1 MAKLEITVSR
11 KGSGRLVAHETFEI
25 SCELAQEL
33 IAKMEAMMA
42 ELPGQHRTT
51 RTVRPDGAS
60 VVEIELNR
68 DTPPPTEGAALL
80 RVRPNFEEL
89 FRRRKNDDPC

>member
-11 KGSGRLVAHETFEI
+11 KGNDRLVAHETFEI
-25 SCELAQEL
+25 SPELAQEL

-42 ELPGQHRTT
+42 KLPGRHRIT
-51 RTVRPDGAS
+51 RTVRPDRAD

-68 DTPPPTEGAALL
+68 DAPPPM
-80 RVRPNFEEL
+80 VHPNFEEL
-89 FRRRKNDDPC
+89 FRQRKKDDPC

>member
-11 KGSGRLVAHETFEI
+11 KGSDRLVAHESFEI
-25 SCELAQEL
+25 SRELAQEL
-33 IAKMEAMMA
+33 IAKMEAMIA
-42 ELPGQHRTT
+42 ELPGRHRTT

-68 DTPPPTEGAALL
+68 AAPPLM
-80 RVRPNFEEL
+80 VRPNFEEL
-89 FRRRKNDDPC
+89 FRRRKKDDPC

>member
-11 KGSGRLVAHETFEI
+11 KGSGQLVIHETFEI
-25 SCELAQEL
+25 SPELAQEL
-33 IAKMEAMMA
+33 VAKMEAVMA
-42 ELPGQHRTT
+42 ELPGRHRTA

-68 DTPPPTEGAALL
+68 DAPPPII
-80 RVRPNFEEL
+80 RPNFEEL
-89 FRRRKNDDPC
+89 FRRRKKDDPC

>member
-11 KGSGRLVAHETFEI
+11 KGSGRPVIHETFEI
-25 SCELAQEL
+25 SPELAQEL
-33 IAKMEAMMA
+33 VAKMEAMMA
-42 ELPGQHRTT
+42 GLPGRYRIT

-68 DTPPPTEGAALL
+68 DAPPLM
-80 RVRPNFEEL
+80 VHPNFEEL
-89 FRRRKNDDPC
+89 FRQRRKDDPR